1 MIRVV
6 IADDQPLMRDALRTV
21 IDLQAD
27 MTLVGEAADGR
38 EAVTRVLSERPDVA
52 VLDIRMPRLD
62 GIAATSE
69 VTRSTHTRVLI
80 LTTFEDDDY
89 IHAALKAGA
98 SGFLLKN
105 SPPEEILNAV
115 RVISSGDGLLAPSVT
130 MKLIKHVA
138 ATAPAHDPTLAGTL
152 DRLTAR
158 ETDVL
163 RGIAQ
168 GMSNAE
174 IGRHL
179 HIGEG
184 TVKTHVSRILVK
196 LGARDR
202 VQAVVF
208 AYDSGLVAPGSLR

>member
-27 MTLVGEAADGR
+27 MTLVGEAADGD
-38 EAVTRVLSERPDVA
+38 EAVTHVLSERPDVA

-62 GIAATSE
+62 GIAATRE
-69 VTRSTHTRVLI
+69 VTRSTDTRVLI

-89 IHAALKAGA
+89 PHAALKAGA
-98 SGFLLKN
+98 SGFLIKN
-105 SPPEEILNAV
+105 SPPEEILKAI
-115 RVISSGDGLLAPSVT
+115 RVVSSGEGLLAPSVT
-130 MKLIKHVA
+130 MKLIKQVA
-138 ATAPAHDPTLAGTL
+138 AAAPTHDPTLNETL
-152 DRLTAR
+152 DTLTAR

-163 RGIAQ
+163 RDIAQ

-179 HIGEG
+179 YIGEG
-184 TVKTHVSRILVK
+184 TVKTHVSRILLK

-202 VQAVVF
+202 VQAVVY
-208 AYDSGLVAPGSLR
+208 AYESGLVTPGNMR